1 MKLKFKHQ
9 TFQRDAARAVTDI
22 FVGQRKSDGFAYRF
36 DEGRINS
43 QQTRINAELTAFR
56 NEPIM
61 LDRDSLVQNIREI
74 QMSQDLEPITGIVG
88 EGLNFTIEMETG
100 TGKTYTYIKTMYEL
114 NKLYGWSK
122 FIIVVPSIA
131 IREGVVKSLEIM
143 QDHFAEE
150 YGKRMEY
157 FVYNSDN
164 LSKIDS
170 LALDPSLHVMVI
182 NTQAFNARGENAR
195 KFTSRSDKGF
205 GYRIPRDVIAATNPI
220 LIIDEP
226 QSVLGADRNNATRQK
241 LKEFN
246 PLFSLLYSATHRK
259 DDIYNQVYRLD
270 AIDALN
276 KKLVKKIEVLGVK
289 QQGSTATNGF
299 LYLDKI
305 VPGKNGAAPQARI
318 SFDVKTSSS
327 TKQITKLVGEGFN
340 LFENSGELEEYRH
353 GYIIDRIDGV
363 NGFIHLLNDT
373 TLTEGEMVGAV
384 NEELIRRIQIR
395 ETVRAHIERER
406 ALYPKGIKV
415 LSLFFIDHVENYR
428 VYEPGGTKLGR
439 FAEIFEEE
447 YIHVMQEMHPSFSD
461 EQYLRY
467 VSSIDVG
474 KTHQGYFSRDKKGNF
489 INSKPE
495 RGSTDSNDVDAYT
508 LIMKDKEALLSLD
521 PAVKGSE
528 VRFIFS
534 HSALKEGWD
543 NPNVFQICTLKNSDN
558 ETKKRQEVGRGMRLC
573 VNQNG
578 ERQDEDLL
586 GSAVFDTNILTIIA
600 SESYEDFSKGLQDE
614 IAQAIST
621 RPIIV
626 TANLFDGKTIV
637 FASGE
642 KKTLSTTQAVE
653 VHEELVANG
662 YVKKGKL
669 TQKYFEDKKQGTLDF
684 GDYNDAKESIV
695 SVLDKVFNPD
705 TIKVDNARKHRE
717 AKFDESKFH
726 KKEFQ
731 ELWQRI
737 NTRTFYTVDFET
749 DELIQNSI
757 KAIDQNLSVTEIR
770 IIVGSGSLES
780 IRDKES
786 LETGTAMTAGKV
798 RTIHVSEAV
807 GDNVKYD
814 LVGRLVE
821 SSGLTRKAIVEIL
834 TGIKPETFH
843 QFKLNP
849 EEFII
854 KVGRIIEEVKAI
866 AVVKHIEYHKLDN
879 TFDESIFTESTI
891 RGKLGENAIESM
903 KSLYDLVVVDSI
915 GTEKPFAEQLERQ
928 EDVEVYTK
936 LPRGF
941 YINTPMGH
949 YNPDWAIAFR
959 EGSVKHIYFI
969 AETKGKTDLEVKSA
983 NLRGVEDSKIECAR
997 RHFASISGENIKFGV
1012 VSSYAE
1018 LSQLITK

>member
-9 TFQRDAARAVTDI
+9 GFQRDAARAVTDI
-22 FVGQRKSDGFAYRF
+22 FIGQRKSDGFAYRF
-36 DEGRINS
+36 DEGRTNS

-56 NEPIM
+56 NEPVM
-61 LDRDSLVQNIREI
+61 PDNDSLVQNIREI
-74 QMSQDLEPITGIVG
+74 QMSQGLEPITGIVG
-88 EGLNFTIEMETG
+88 EGLNFSIEMETG

-131 IREGVVKSLEIM
+131 IREGVVKSLDIM
-143 QDHFAEE
+143 QEHFAEE

-157 FVYNSDN
+157 FVYDSKN
-164 LSKIDS
+164 LSQIEGF
-170 LALDPSLHVMVI
+170 ALDANLHVMVI
-182 NTQAFNARGENAR
+182 NTQAFNARGADAR
-195 KFTSRSDKGF
+195 RFTSRLEEF
-205 GYRIPRDVIAATNPI
+205 CWRIPLEVVAATNPI

-305 VPGKNGAAPQARI
+305 IPGKNGAAPQARI

-395 ETVRAHIERER
+395 ETIRAHIERER
-406 ALYPKGIKV
+406 SLYPKGIKV

-428 VYEPGGTKLGR
+428 IYEAGGTKLGR
-439 FAEIFEEE
+439 FAEMFEEE
-447 YIHVMQEMHPSFSD
+447 YIRVMQEMQPTFAD

-467 VSSIDVG
+467 VSGIDVG

-489 INSKPE
+489 VNSKVE
-495 RGSTDSNDVDAYT
+495 RGSSDSADVDAYT

-521 PAVKGSE
+521 PRVKGSQ
-528 VRFIFS
+528 VRFLFS

-558 ETKKRQEVGRGMRLC
+558 ENKKRQEVGRGMRLC
-573 VNQNG
+573 VNQQG

-642 KKTLSTTQAVE
+642 KKTLSTSQAVE
-653 VHEELVANG
+653 VHEELISNG

-695 SVLDKVFNPD
+695 SVLDKIFNPD
-705 TIKVDNARKHRE
+705 AIKVDNARKHRE
-717 AKFDESKFH
+717 AKFDENKFK

-731 ELWQRI
+731 ELWKRI

-749 DELIQNSI
+749 DELIKNSI
-757 KAIDQNLSVTEIR
+757 KAIDENLSVTEIR
-770 IIVGSGSLES
+770 IVVGSGTLES

-786 LETGTAMTAGKV
+786 LQAGTAMTAGKV
-798 RTIHVSEAV
+798 RTIHVNEAV

-834 TGIKPETFH
+834 TGIKPGTFH

-854 KVGRIIEEVKAI
+854 KVGKIIEEVKAI
-866 AVVKHIEYHKLDN
+866 AVIKHIEYHKLDD

-891 RGKLGENAIESM
+891 RGKLGENAIESV
-903 KSLYDLVVVDSI
+903 KSLYDLVVVDSV

-949 YNPDWAIAFR
+949 YNPDWAIVFR
-959 EGSVKHIYFI
+959 EGSVKHIYFV

-983 NLRGVEDSKIECAR
+983 NLRGVEESKIECAR

-1012 VSSYAE
+1012 VSSYGE

>member
-36 DEGRINS
+36 DEGRTNS

-61 LDRDSLVQNIREI
+61 LNRDSLVQNIREI

-114 NKLYGWSK
+114 NKIYGWSK

-164 LSKIDS
+164 LTKIDS
-170 LALDPSLHVMVI
+170 FALDPSLHVMVI

-226 QSVLGADRNNATRQK
+226 QSVLGANRNTATRHK

-305 VPGKNGAAPQARI
+305 IPGKNGAAPQARI

-363 NGFIHLLNDT
+363 NGIIHLLNDT

-395 ETVRAHIERER
+395 ETIRAHIERER
-406 ALYPKGIKV
+406 SLYPKGIKV

-428 VYEPGGTKLGR
+428 IYEAGGTKLGR
-439 FAEIFEEE
+439 FAEMFEEE
-447 YIHVMQEMHPSFSD
+447 YIRVMQEMQPTFAD

-467 VSSIDVG
+467 VSGIDVG

-489 INSKPE
+489 VNSKVE
-495 RGSTDSNDVDAYT
+495 RGSSDSADVDAYS

-521 PAVKGSE
+521 PRVKGSQ

-573 VNQNG
+573 VNQQG

-642 KKTLSTTQAVE
+642 KKTLSTSQAVE
-653 VHEELVANG
+653 VHEELISNG

-705 TIKVDNARKHRE
+705 AIKVDNARKHRE
-717 AKFDESKFH
+717 AKFYADKFH

-731 ELWQRI
+731 ELWKRI

-749 DELIQNSI
+749 DELIKNSI
-757 KAIDQNLSVTEIR
+757 KAIDENLSVTEIR
-770 IIVGSGSLES
+770 IVVGYGTLES

-786 LETGTAMTAGKV
+786 LQAGTAMTAGKV
-798 RTIHVSEAV
+798 RTIHVNEAV

-834 TGIKPETFH
+834 TGIKPGTFH

-854 KVGRIIEEVKAI
+854 KVGKIIEEVKAI
-866 AVVKHIEYHKLDN
+866 AVIKHIEYHKLDD

-891 RGKLGENAIESM
+891 RGKLGENAIESV
-903 KSLYDLVVVDSI
+903 KSLYDLVVVDSV

-949 YNPDWAIAFR
+949 YNPDWAIVFR
-959 EGSVKHIYFI
+959 EGSVKHIYFV

-997 RHFASISGENIKFGV
+997 RHFASISGDNLKFGV
-1012 VSSYAE
+1012 VSSYGE